1 MATQP
6 DLSWLVHLVMFNCD
20 TGNSAGFLPVEV
32 GWVVLLA
39 AASGTIAAL
48 ITDWIVPKLRSGIE
62 PRLAGCDQS
71 HQDQARAESEYQSTY
86 QSTYQ
91 AKSQS
96 EYQSKYQSAE
106 AALQQS
112 ETLNRAILSAL
123 PDLIIR
129 MHRDGTYLEI
139 KHATAF
145 PSQLPHFEVGG
156 NIRNVLPSES
166 AQRYLAA
173 TDKALQT
180 GEIQI
185 YEFPLRVQDQ
195 SLWQEARVLPLHAD
209 EVLIVVRDLTQRQ
222 RTEEALRRS
231 ESQLSMAQRVAQVGN
246 WELDLFTQARTWS
259 EATFYHWGMD
269 PSQPEPSLAELL
281 PRVHPD
287 DRALFQQSRQQAIET
302 GLDYSLDLRVIHPD
316 GSLRYLELRTE
327 PILNEQG
334 QVVKLVGISLDITHR
349 KQTEQA
355 LQEREAMLR
364 AIGDNLPK
372 GFIYQRVYEP
382 GKGSYYSYVSA
393 GIERLLGIKPEAV
406 LADSKAIR
414 TVGFAE
420 DLALADRVVRESL
433 QNLSPIELQMRNRTP
448 QGEIQWSSIRS
459 RPRRLADGRTVW
471 DGVEVDITDLKRT
484 EAALRAS
491 EQLFRSAFDDAP
503 IGISLISPT
512 GQFVKVNAY
521 YCRLLG
527 YSEAELL
534 NLCFQEITDPADR
547 EADQEGLR
555 QLLAGEIQSFQMQ
568 KRFITKQG
576 TTVPVYLNSALVRDQ
591 NGQPLYSVG
600 HIQDIRDRLKVE
612 RMKDEFISV
621 VSHELRTPLTS
632 IRGALGILET
642 GVFDQRPEQAQHML
656 KIAINNSDRLVRLV
670 DDILSL
676 ERLVS
681 GKVTLVMEPC
691 QVAELMQQAI
701 DSVQALA
708 DQAGIVLSMQ
718 PLETELRAAP
728 DAIIQTLTNL
738 LSNAIKFSMPGGTVW
753 LVAEPQWIEPAGS
766 DPLAEILFTVKDQGR
781 GIPSDKLEIIF
792 EQFQQVDVSD
802 SRRKGGTGL
811 GLAICKKIVQQHG
824 GRIWVESQLGKG
836 SQFYFALPVV
846 GSHDRP

>member
-39 AASGTIAAL
+39 AASGSIAAL

-302 GLDYSLDLRVIHPD
+302 GLAYSLDLRVIHPD

>member
-6 DLSWLVHLVMFNCD
+6 DLSWLAHLLMFNCD

-39 AASGTIAAL
+39 AASGSIAAL
-48 ITDWIVPKLRSGIE
+48 ITDWIAPKLRSGIE

-71 HQDQARAESEYQSTY
+71 HQDQARAESGCRPEYQSIY
-86 QSTYQ
+86 QSI
-91 AKSQS
+91 
-96 EYQSKYQSAE
+96 YQSKYQSAE

-129 MHRDGTYLEI
+129 MRRDGTYLEI

-195 SLWQEARVLPLHAD
+195 PLWQEARVLPLHAD

-246 WELDLFTQARTWS
+246 WELDLLTQARTWS

-302 GLDYSLDLRVIHPD
+302 GLAYSLDLRVIHPD

-327 PILNEQG
+327 PILDEQG
-334 QVVKLVGISLDITHR
+334 EVVKLVGISLDITHR

-547 EADQEGLR
+547 EADLEGLR

-576 TTVPVYLNSALVRDQ
+576 TTVPVYLNAALVRDQ

-642 GVFDQRPEQAQHML
+642 GVFDQRPAQAQHML

-681 GKVTLVMEPC
+681 GKVTLVMESC

-701 DSVQALA
+701 DSVQSLA

-753 LVAEPQWIEPAGS
+753 LVAEPQWIEPAEG
-766 DPLAEILFTVKDQGR
+766 DPVSEILFTVKDQGR

-811 GLAICKKIVQQHG
+811 GLAICKKIVQQHD

>member
-302 GLDYSLDLRVIHPD
+302 GLAYSLDLRVIHPD

>member
-39 AASGTIAAL
+39 AASGSIAAL

>member
-39 AASGTIAAL
+39 AASGSIAAL

-71 HQDQARAESEYQSTY
+71 HQDQARAESEY